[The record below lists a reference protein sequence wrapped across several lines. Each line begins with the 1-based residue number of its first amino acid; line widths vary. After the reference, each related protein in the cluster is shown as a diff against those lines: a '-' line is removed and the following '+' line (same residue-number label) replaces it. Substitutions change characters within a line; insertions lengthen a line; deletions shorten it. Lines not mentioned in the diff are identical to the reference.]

1 MHWNVEHSRSNFPSS
16 VFRAG
21 ERAGERRAELASY
34 LAEQVR
40 QRFELTVTL

>member
-1 MHWNVEHSRSNFPSS
+1 MTIDREHGLLGTL
-16 VFRAG
+16 VTVGG
-21 ERAGERRAELASY
+21 ERDGERRVGLASY